1 MVSASATSRS
11 ADGTVTVSPRD
22 EASQSALV
30 VFCHGLGDTS
40 EGFADVAEVR
50 IAVQRR
56 KEDQARGGDISNL
69 PPGRLPP
76 VSTDRDARTS
86 LVLLVFSG

>member
-50 IAVQRR
+50 TAVQKKKGRR
-56 KEDQARGGDISNL
+56 NERRRYQQS
-69 PPGRLPP
+69 P
-76 VSTDRDARTS
+76 
-86 LVLLVFSG
+86 SGSFASRFY